1 VARPKQF
8 DPDAA
13 VDRAVEIF
21 WRKGFGGTS
30 PQDLVDELGI
40 GKGSLYATFVSKRA
54 LFERAL
60 ERYRLRQA
68 EVLAGILD
76 VPGSAKARL
85 RAAMRL
91 IVEAN
96 AADLDR
102 RGCLAVNTAAE
113 LAGSDP
119 EATREVRRQFAGTQ
133 GSLEAVIAEGQRSGE
148 IRTDVPASALAAHL
162 FTTGVGLQLRVKT
175 AGDPHDLA
183 EVVEVAI
190 RFL

>member
-1 VARPKQF
+1 MGRPKQF

-13 VDRAVEIF
+13 VDRAVDVF
-21 WRKGFGGTS
+21 WRKGYGGTT

-40 GKGSLYATFVSKRA
+40 GKGSLYATFGSKRA
-54 LFERAL
+54 LFDQAL
-60 ERYRLRQA
+60 ERYRQRQA
-68 EVLAGILD
+68 DVLGGILD
-76 VPGSAKARL
+76 APGPAKERL

-91 IVEAN
+91 IVEMN

-113 LAGSDP
+113 LAGVDP

-133 GSLEAVIAEGQRSGE
+133 GSLEAVIAEGQRAGE
-148 IRTDVPASALAAHL
+148 IRADVAASALAAHL
-162 FTTGVGLQLRVKT
+162 FTTGVGLQLRVKA
-175 AGDPHDLA
+175 AGDPNDLA